1 MLTLV
6 FLEQRHGRAFPLK
19 IDRYHINI
27 AVNNQLTTTKIN
39 QVFINPNNFEVDG
52 IYIFP
57 VPDDAALSNFALSID
72 EEPVTGQLLSHEE
85 SRRIYRSSVQQR
97 YNTAIIEYIGTRA
110 FVADVPRIPANGER
124 HIEFEYSQ
132 IIPVDNDQVK
142 YTYPL
147 SLAKGAVAPNAGRLD
162 VAPIANLL
170 IEMKIESDSEL
181 RTIYSPSHDVMIN
194 RKDDHRAHILYKGKD
209 IEPHDDFQCY
219 YTVSNE
225 KLGIT
230 LLTHR
235 AEKSE
240 NGYFMLLISP
250 KYEMKN
256 TDIIEKDFIF
266 VLDHSGSMAPR
277 RKINQ
282 AKEALRYC
290 VQNLNDGDRFN
301 LILFNK
307 HITSLSDSLIDVKDE
322 REEALVFIEDIKARG
337 STNINAALLTAL
349 AEKPDPNRPRIIV
362 FLTDGRPTAGVRNE
376 TQILQNVAQAN
387 QSRSRIF
394 VFGVGSDVNR
404 RLLDKMAVDNGGTAN
419 YVEKNKDINEDIEEA
434 VSSLFRKMNEPVLVN
449 VELDFGQIITKE
461 LSPSNLPDLFRK
473 EQLTLLGRYENHGDT
488 VLKIRGSIANELH
501 EFSQNVHFTELEMDN
516 DFLPQLWAQR
526 RIAELVEQ
534 EALNGYNE
542 ERRKEIR
549 RLSIEHDVVTP
560 YTRFYR
566 SDNGSWVFVSDDIDT
581 AYTPGNKPKYDAVI
595 DSKRIEYQKRSM
607 HKIGYD
613 DIKTYGRKTFYR
625 HGSVWID
632 TKYDGQ
638 SECKIIVFGSE
649 EYFDLAAHSH
659 ELAKYLKLS
668 PSMIICHK
676 GVNYKIT
683 PPRSFFS
690 QSFF

>member
-1 MLTLV
+1 MRNRGE
-6 FLEQRHGRAFPLK
+6 FIG
-19 IDRYHINI
+19 
-27 AVNNQLTTTKIN
+27 
-39 QVFINPNNFEVDG
+39 QVF
-52 IYIFP
+52 
-57 VPDDAALSNFALSID
+57 
-72 EEPVTGQLLSHEE
+72 
-85 SRRIYRSSVQQR
+85 
-97 YNTAIIEYIGTRA
+97 
-110 FVADVPRIPANGER
+110 
-124 HIEFEYSQ
+124 
-132 IIPVDNDQVK
+132 
-142 YTYPL
+142 
-147 SLAKGAVAPNAGRLD
+147 GR
-162 VAPIANLL
+162 
-170 IEMKIESDSEL
+170 
-181 RTIYSPSHDVMIN
+181 
-194 RKDDHRAHILYKGKD
+194 D

-230 LLTHR
+230 LLTHC

-250 KYEMKN
+250 KYEIKN

-277 RKINQ
+277 RKIKQ
-282 AKEALRYC
+282 AKAALRYC
-290 VQNLNDGDRFN
+290 VQNLNAGDRFN
-301 LILFNK
+301 LILFN
-307 HITSLSDSLIDVKDE
+307 
-322 REEALVFIEDIKARG
+322 
-337 STNINAALLTAL
+337 
-349 AEKPDPNRPRIIV
+349 
-362 FLTDGRPTAGVRNE
+362 
-376 TQILQNVAQAN
+376 
-387 QSRSRIF
+387 
-394 VFGVGSDVNR
+394 
-404 RLLDKMAVDNGGTAN
+404 
-419 YVEKNKDINEDIEEA
+419 
-434 VSSLFRKMNEPVLVN
+434 KMNEPVLVN

-461 LSPSNLPDLFRK
+461 LSPSNLPDMFRE
-473 EQLTLLGRYENHGDT
+473 EQFTLLGRYENHGGT

-501 EFSQNVHFTELEMDN
+501 EFFQNVHFTELEMDN

-549 RLSIEHDVVTP
+549 CLSIEHDVVTP

-581 AYTPGNKPKYDAVI
+581 AYTPGNKPKDDAVK

-613 DIKTYGRKTFYR
+613 DTKTYGRKTFYR
-625 HGSVWID
+625 HGRVWID

-638 SECKIIVFGSE
+638 SECKKIVFSSE

-676 GVNYKIT
+676 GVNYKII

-690 QSFF
+690 QSFS

>member
-1 MLTLV
+1 MLLV
-6 FLEQRHGRAFPLK
+6 SLEHHGRAFPLK

-85 SRRIYRSSVQQR
+85 SRRIYRSSVRQR

-110 FVADVPRIPANGER
+110 FVADVPNIPANGER

-162 VAPIANLL
+162 IAPITNLL

-181 RTIYSPSHDVMIN
+181 RTIYSPSHEVTIN
-194 RKDDHRAHILYKGKD
+194 RKDDHHAHIRYKGKN

-219 YTVSNE
+219 YSISDDDF
-225 KLGIT
+225 GIT

-235 AEKSE
+235 ADESE
-240 NGYFMLLISP
+240 EGYFMLLVSP
-250 KYEMKN
+250 KYEVKK
-256 TDIIEKDFIF
+256 TDIIEKDFVF

-277 RKINQ
+277 RKIKQ
-282 AKEALRYC
+282 AKAALRYC

-307 HITSLSDSLIDVKDE
+307 YITSLSDRLIDVKDG
-322 REEALVFIEDIKARG
+322 REEALLFIEDIQARG
-337 STNINAALLTAL
+337 STNINDALLTAL

-362 FLTDGRPTAGVRNE
+362 FLTDGRPTASVMNE
-376 TQILQNVAQAN
+376 SRILENIAKANSDQA
-387 QSRSRIF
+387 RIF

-404 RLLDKMAVDNGGTAN
+404 RLLDKIAADNGGTRN
-419 YVEKNKDINEDIEEA
+419 YVEPREDIEEA

-461 LSPSNLPDLFRK
+461 LSPSNLPDMFRK
-473 EQLTLLGRYENHGDT
+473 EQLTLFGRYENHGGT
-488 VLKIRGSIANELH
+488 VLKIRGSIGNELH
-501 EFSQNVHFTELEMDN
+501 EFTKNMHFTELEMDN

-526 RIAELVEQ
+526 RIAELVDQ
-534 EALNGYNE
+534 EALDGYNE
-542 ERRKEIR
+542 ERRKEIK

-566 SDNGSWVFVSDDIDT
+566 SDSGSWVFVSDDIDT
-581 AYTPGNKPKYDAVI
+581 AYTPGNKPKDDAVI

-607 HKIGYD
+607 HKIGYE

-625 HGSVWID
+625 HGRVWID

-659 ELAKYLKLS
+659 ELAKYFKLS

-676 GVNYKIT
+676 GVNYQIT
-683 PPRSFFS
+683 PPRSFSVRVFS
-690 QSFF
+690 NVF